1 MNISI
6 NKSIEI
12 LEKTPDVLYALLHGI
27 SEEWTNTNEGA
38 NTWSVYDVIGHLIHG
53 ENTDWLVR
61 TNIILSDSVDKTF
74 PAFDRF
80 AQYENSKG
88 KSLTQLLE
96 EFKLLRK
103 QKLSEFKSLSL
114 RENDLLKTGTHP
126 SFGKVTLAQLIAT
139 WVVHDLNHLSQISRI
154 MAHQYK
160 NEVGPW
166 IEYLKILN

>member
-12 LEKTPDVLYALLHGI
+12 LEKTPDVLYALLNGI
-27 SEEWTNTNEGA
+27 SEEWTNTNEGPK
-38 NTWSVYDVIGHLIHG
+38 TWSVYDVIGHLIHG

-61 TNIILSDSVDKTF
+61 ANIILSDSVDKTF

-96 EFKLLRK
+96 EFRLLRK

-114 RENDLLKTGTHP
+114 TENDLLKTGIHP

-139 WVVHDLNHLSQISRI
+139 WVVHDLNHISQISRI